1 MPCRNDAVRAA
12 ISSEPAKAG
21 IVETVTLPSRE
32 ASSPAW
38 TTSRGEISGKNRGMP
53 AAAIGS
59 VTDEG

>member
-1 MPCRNDAVRAA
+1 MLMNSHTIPPN
-12 ISSEPAKAG
+12 I
-21 IVETVTLPSRE
+21 

-53 AAAIGS
+53 AAAISS

>member
-1 MPCRNDAVRAA
+1 VQERCGQGRDQQRTC
-12 ISSEPAKAG
+12 EG
-21 IVETVTLPSRE
+21 RDLETVTLPSRE